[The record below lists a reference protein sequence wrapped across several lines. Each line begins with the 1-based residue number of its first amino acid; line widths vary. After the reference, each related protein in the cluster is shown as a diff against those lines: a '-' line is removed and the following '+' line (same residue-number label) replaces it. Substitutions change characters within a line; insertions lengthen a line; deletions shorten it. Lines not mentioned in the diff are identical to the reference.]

1 MMSMKKVR
9 NLQAKRS
16 SLFTRNLFS
25 FFLPYYMPHTFNVG
39 KFFFPNERIFMPKY
53 FTEAFLSTKHGVS
66 LQQDGITDIIPT

>member
-16 SLFTRNLFS
+16 SLFTRNLFF

-39 KFFFPNERIFMPKY
+39 KFFFPNEHMPKY
-53 FTEAFLSTKHGVS
+53 FTEAFLSAKHGVS
-66 LQQDGITDIIPT
+66 LQQNGITDIIPT